1 MDKLC
6 HVLIKCWRPTAGL
19 GASLQI
25 LLLQSSPT
33 LLDIPARL
41 ERLCLSNKG
50 ICQAVLYYIVYVC
63 VCVCADTHAYAC
75 VHVCMHVYAKEC
87 VCRPEDNIVEMT
99 LPSTMWDL
107 WIKLRMLVL
116 VANVFIC
123 QVILLSC
130 VPILI
135 PQGDDI
141 WRL

>member
-1 MDKLC
+1 MSSLS
-6 HVLIKCWRPTAGL
+6 AGDRL
-19 GASLQI
+19 QDWELHSKSSFFSL
-25 LLLQSSPT
+25 LP
-33 LLDIPARL
+33 
-41 ERLCLSNKG
+41 LCLTFLQGLNAYVSPIKVYAKLFF
-50 ICQAVLYYIVYVC
+50 ITLYMC